1 MKIPTHLI
9 AALLAGLAA
18 LFGGIASAQ
27 TTAPTLP
34 PVLPSAPASS
44 PPAPDPS
51 IVPQATM
58 AEGVLMKSQRGS
70 NDRGKFEWICSYR
83 IAGTTRS
90 VQVDE
95 SCPQTMRFAL
105 KR

>member
-1 MKIPTHLI
+1 MKIPTRLM
-9 AALLAGLAA
+9 ALLLTLFCGL
-18 LFGGIASAQ
+18 ASAQ
-27 TTAPTLP
+27 TTQPTT
-34 PVLPSAPASS
+34 PAS
-44 PPAPDPS
+44 PPAAPDPS

-58 AEGVLMKSQRGS
+58 AEGVLLKSQRSS
-70 NDRGKFEWICSYR
+70 NDKGKFEWICTYR

-90 VQVDE
+90 VQTDE

>member
-1 MKIPTHLI
+1 MKISDTSM
-9 AALLAGLAA
+9 ALLLA
-18 LFGGIASAQ
+18 LFAGIAPAQ
-27 TTAPTLP
+27 TTESASP
-34 PVLPSAPASS
+34 PVPLLAPASS
-44 PPAPDPS
+44 PQAPDPS

-58 AEGVLMKSQRGS
+58 AEGVLMKSQRAT
-70 NDRGKFEWICSYR
+70 NDRGKFEWICTYR

>member
-1 MKIPTHLI
+1 MKIPTALI
-9 AALLAGLAA
+9 AFLLAFFA
-18 LFGGIASAQ
+18 GIASAQ
-27 TTAPTLP
+27 TTEPASPSVPAP
-34 PVLPSAPASS
+34 APAS
-44 PPAPDPS
+44 PLPAPDPS

-58 AEGVLMKSQRGS
+58 AEGVLMKSQRAS
-70 NDRGKFEWICSYR
+70 NDKGKFEWICTYR
-83 IAGTTRS
+83 VAGTTRS